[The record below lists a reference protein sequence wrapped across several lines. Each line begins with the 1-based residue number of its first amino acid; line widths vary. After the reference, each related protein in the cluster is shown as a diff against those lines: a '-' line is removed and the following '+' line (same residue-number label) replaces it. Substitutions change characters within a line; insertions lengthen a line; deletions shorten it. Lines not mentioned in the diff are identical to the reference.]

1 MYVSTRRGWED
12 WTRWVDI
19 DLNIPLSLAV
29 KFNLLLNLFL
39 TNWPGSNICLNIRPW
54 WKIPESKS
62 FSAKAD
68 NDSGK
73 SNHLDVGELKRI
85 ALENYSAFL
94 ESLDANSLENEMK
107 NPNFERYTRNFIV
120 GSNSDTLVEG
130 TFLSNY

>member
-1 MYVSTRRGWED
+1 MMED
-12 WTRWVDI
+12 
-19 DLNIPLSLAV
+19 
-29 KFNLLLNLFL
+29 
-39 TNWPGSNICLNIRPW
+39 
-54 WKIPESKS
+54 SKS

-68 NDSGK
+68 NDLGK

-107 NPNFERYTRNFIV
+107 NPNFERYARNFIV
-120 GSNSDTLVEG
+120 GSNSDTLAEG